1 MLFFSFCKAR
11 RNLKKKE
18 FPNFFINLEL
28 KEYFMK
34 EKNLAAID
42 LGTNSFHMLIVK
54 VRSDGTTEAISREK
68 EPVRLGSG
76 SSDYESIEDEAMDRG
91 IACLKR
97 FKTLADSHKAEI
109 HAIATS
115 ALREAGNKEVFV
127 KRAKKEVGIKIEI
140 INGHEEA
147 RLIYFGILQG
157 LPVFK
162 KRILMIDIGGG
173 STEFLVGE
181 GGNILYSQSVK
192 MGAVQLTEKYFR
204 KDPIELTDVQKSRF
218 HIEALVLPLIREI
231 HQWKPDLVI
240 GSSGT
245 ITSIGS
251 MILAKRSEKRDRLN
265 GFEFTISELKRIRDE
280 LNTSNTIKKRLKI
293 PGLEEKRVDIIV
305 AGSLILEEIFLQLN
319 LKKMTISDFALREG
333 IVYDTIKNW
342 KRYERSGFHSLD
354 NIRSKAVRSIALLY
368 PLGKEHADQVTHL
381 ALRLF
386 DECQSLHGLRVQER
400 EYLEAAAGLHQVGL
414 AISQAGYHKHGY
426 YIIKNSEQMVGF
438 SNSEIEIIALIV
450 RYHRKSIPKPKHEEF
465 KALVDEDQ
473 ILVKK
478 LAALL
483 KLADA
488 MDRSLKK
495 NIVDIKATIQEN
507 TVMLKLI
514 PKRRSNPHLELYA
527 LDENKDLFEDAYKST
542 LNFEIVS

>member
-1 MLFFSFCKAR
+1 M
-11 RNLKKKE
+11 NLK
-18 FPNFFINLEL
+18 LRQ
-28 KEYFMK
+28 YFMK

-54 VRSDGTTEAISREK
+54 VRSDGSTEALSREK

-97 FKTLADSHKAEI
+97 FKTLADSHKAEV

-115 ALREAGNKEVFV
+115 ALREASNKEVFL
-127 KRAKKEVGIKIEI
+127 KRAKKEVGVKIDI

-147 RLIYFGILQG
+147 RLIYYGILQG

-181 GGNILYSQSVK
+181 GGNVLYSQSVK

-204 KDPIELTDVQKSRF
+204 KDPIELPDVQKSRF
-218 HIEALVLPLIREI
+218 HIEALLLPLIREI
-231 HQWKPDLVI
+231 HHWKPDIVI

-265 GFEFTISELKRIRDE
+265 GFEFTISELKSIRNE
-280 LNTSNTIKKRLKI
+280 LNSSNTTKKRMKI

-305 AGSLILEEIFLQLN
+305 AGSLILEEIFLQLD
-319 LKKMTISDFALREG
+319 LAKMTISDFALREG

-342 KRYERSGFHSLD
+342 KRYERSRFHSLD
-354 NIRSKAVRSIALLY
+354 NIRTKAVRSIATLY
-368 PLGKEHADQVTHL
+368 PQGKDHSEQVTHL

-386 DECQSLHGLRVQER
+386 DECQSLHGLRVQEK
-400 EYLEAAAGLHQVGL
+400 EYLEAAAGLLQVGL
-414 AISQAGYHKHGY
+414 AISQSGYHKHSY
-426 YIIKNSEQMVGF
+426 YIIKNSEKMVGF
-438 SNSEIEIIALIV
+438 SNSEIEMIALIV
-450 RYHRKSIPKPKHEEF
+450 RYHRKSIPRSKHEEF
-465 KALVDEDQ
+465 KALNEEDQ
-473 ILVKK
+473 LVVKK

-488 MDRSLKK
+488 MDRSLNK
-495 NIVDIKATIQEN
+495 NITDIKSLIQESTVTIQ
-507 TVMLKLI
+507 LI

-527 LDENKDLFEDAYKST
+527 LDENRDLFEDVYKMI
-542 LNFEIVS
+542 LNFEIIN